1 MELVVCVV
9 VGFKDGNVSHE
20 HIHWD
25 QASVLVQ
32 IGRLDPE
39 GLPAAGVET
48 ANKLLDESLPSNTLM
63 PNWANSAGKSA

>member
-32 IGRLDPE
+32 IGVLNPA
-39 GLPAAGVET
+39 GLPVVGAENARRI
-48 ANKLLDESLPSNTLM
+48 LDLRE
-63 PNWANSAGKSA
+63 A